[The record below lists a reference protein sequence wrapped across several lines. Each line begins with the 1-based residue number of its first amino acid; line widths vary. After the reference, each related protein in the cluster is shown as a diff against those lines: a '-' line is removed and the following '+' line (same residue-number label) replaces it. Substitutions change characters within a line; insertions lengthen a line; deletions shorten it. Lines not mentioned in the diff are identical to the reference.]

1 MTSEGADFEARG
13 LAMTTPHPLGER
25 IVKAEGCWLETDGGE
40 RLFDLVSGIGVSS
53 LGHGNQKVA
62 QALRDQID
70 KHLHVM
76 VYGEYAQEPQDRA
89 AKVLLGNLGAYGL
102 DSVYFVNSGTEAI
115 EGAMKLVRRVTGRT
129 EIFGLTGGYHGGT
142 TGALSLSTPSSRRN
156 AFLPLMP
163 EVGHL
168 PFGGMD
174 ALEMITS
181 RTAAVFAETVQGD
194 AGIRPLPEPYFRAL
208 RAKCDETGALL
219 VLDEIQ
225 CGLGRTGHRHAF
237 EAYGIAPDVLV
248 LGKALGGGMPMGA
261 FVSSKDRMAGL
272 RAHPKLGHIT
282 TFGGHPMACAAC
294 AAFLQELE
302 TVDLRAVQAQGMQW
316 KAALEAH
323 PAVVEVRGSG
333 HFLGVDLD
341 GPERVTAL
349 VAAARQK
356 GLVLFWF
363 LSRPQGFRIAP
374 PLNASKSEL
383 DAALVLLL
391 EALDEAGR

>member
-1 MTSEGADFEARG
+1 MMNEEADFEARG

-25 IVKAEGCWLETDGGE
+25 IVKAEGCWLETDQGE

-53 LGHGNQKVA
+53 LGHGNPHIA
-62 QALRDQID
+62 QALHDQID

-89 AKVLLGNLGAYGL
+89 AQALLEPLRPYGL
-102 DSVYFVNSGTEAI
+102 DAVYFVNSGTEAI
-115 EGAMKLVRRVTGRT
+115 EGAMKLVRRATGRQQ
-129 EIFGLTGGYHGGT
+129 IFGLTGGYHGGT
-142 TGALSLSTPSSRRN
+142 TGALSLSTPSHRRN

-163 EVGHL
+163 QVEHL
-168 PFGGMD
+168 PFGEME
-174 ALEMITS
+174 ALQQITC

-194 AGIRPLPEPYFRAL
+194 AGIRALPSAFFKAL
-208 RAKCDETGALL
+208 RQRCDEVGALL

-237 EAYGIAPDVLV
+237 EASGIVPDVLV

-261 FVSSKDRMAGL
+261 FVSGKAHMASL
-272 RAHPKLGHIT
+272 REHPKLGHIT

-302 TVDLRAVQAQGMQW
+302 KVDLGAVQAQGTQW
-316 KAALEAH
+316 KAALEFH
-323 PAVVEVRGSG
+323 PAVVEVRGTG

-341 GPERVTAL
+341 GPDRVGDL
-349 VAAARQK
+349 VAAARK
-356 GLVLFWF
+356 RGLILFWF

-374 PLNASKSEL
+374 PLTAGKSEL
-383 DAALVLLL
+383 DAALAQLL
-391 EALDEAGR
+391 EALDEVGG

>member
-1 MTSEGADFEARG
+1 MMEEADFQARG

-25 IVKAEGCWLETDGGE
+25 IVKAEGCWLVTDRGE

-53 LGHGNQKVA
+53 LGHGNPKIA
-62 QALRDQID
+62 AALHDQID

-89 AKVLLGNLGAYGL
+89 AGALLEPLRRYGL
-102 DSVYFVNSGTEAI
+102 DAVYFVNSGTEAI
-115 EGAMKLVRRVTGRT
+115 EGAMKLARRTTGRT

-142 TGALSLSTPSSRRN
+142 TGALSLSTPSFRRN
-156 AFLPLMP
+156 AFLPLLP
-163 EVGHL
+163 QVEHL
-168 PFGGMD
+168 PFGD
-174 ALEMITS
+174 EAALQQITS

-194 AGIRPLPEPYFRAL
+194 AGIRPLPASYFSAL
-208 RAKCDETGALL
+208 RARCDEVGALL

-237 EAYGIAPDVLV
+237 EAFGIVPDVLV

-261 FVSSKDRMAGL
+261 FVSGKAHMASL
-272 RAHPKLGHIT
+272 REHPKLGHIT

-302 TVDLRAVQAQGMQW
+302 SVDLGAVRSQGDQW
-316 KAALEAH
+316 KAALAAQ
-323 PAVVEVRGSG
+323 PGVVEVRGSG

-341 GPERVTAL
+341 GPDRVAAL
-349 VAAARQK
+349 VEAARK
-356 GLVLFWF
+356 RGLILFWF

-374 PLNASKSEL
+374 PLTASPSEL
-383 DAALVLLL
+383 NAALAQLL
-391 EALDEAGR
+391 EALEEVYA